1 MCPYWS
7 FHHGLRF
14 QICICND
21 CHNSLIMRRNISN
34 INIFTFKG
42 ADYSCKS
49 FKVSK
54 PDAIYLLENSMLND
68 REFI

>member
-1 MCPYWS
+1 
-7 FHHGLRF
+7 
-14 QICICND
+14 
-21 CHNSLIMRRNISN
+21 MRRNISN

-49 FKVSK
+49 YKVSK